1 MEKTANGS
9 YAYSGYLYDIWK
21 LLAGNLNLQYRMVEP
36 EGWGFGSC
44 YPNSTCTGMVGEL
57 FYGRA
62 DVALTWLLDRPDR
75 AAVVDFIHVPIEEN
89 YDAFHIVGG
98 TADVPQ
104 TAAQMAGSLLRP
116 LHAHVWWAV
125 LGVLLVL
132 SVALRVVIYF
142 NQGYGERSQTVT
154 EMTFGSC
161 LFYNYMSLVGQSWAI
176 VPTSSSA
183 RIVTIISWMINI
195 IIVSSFTANLIS
207 DLAVV
212 TVSRPIGSLREFT
225 EQPDWK
231 LAIRPGH
238 GVLYDWQMSRDQY
251 ERELYRRSSIHDRVI
266 ELDNAQLFQITI
278 QPKVM
283 TFFDIKHLK
292 LTIGD
297 AACSLVPLL
306 DQPAKLTPNYFAI
319 AKGQPALRRLM
330 YAELLRMSEM
340 GLIGHLKRRRFS
352 RIENMCTSSSDT
364 KAMSLGNTLAS
375 IALVP
380 LGVVLGLA
388 IAVLENLWARAV
400 TKRHVTGAVD
410 RQHFIV
416 MKLVS

>member
-1 MEKTANGS
+1 MANGS
-9 YAYSGYLYDIWK
+9 YVYSGYLYDIWK

-36 EGWGFGSC
+36 EGWGYGNRH
-44 YPNSTCTGMVGEL
+44 PNGTWSGMVGEL

-75 AAVVDFIHVPIEEN
+75 SSVVDYIHIAIEEN

-98 TADVPQ
+98 TEDVPQ

-142 NQGYGERSQTVT
+142 NQGYGERIQTVT
-154 EMTFGSC
+154 EMSLGSC

-195 IIVSSFTANLIS
+195 IIVNSFTANLIS

-212 TVSRPIGSLREFT
+212 TVHRPIGSLREFT
-225 EQPDWK
+225 EQPGWK
-231 LAIRPGH
+231 LAMQSGY
-238 GVLYDWQMSRDQY
+238 GVVNDWQTSPDQY
-251 ERELYRRSSIHDRVI
+251 EREIYRRISSHDGVI
-266 ELDNAQLFQITI
+266 ELGDAQSFWLTT

-283 TFFDIKHLK
+283 TFIDIKQLK
-292 LTIGD
+292 LKVGD

-306 DQPAKLTPNYFAI
+306 DQPAKLTPNYFVI

-330 YAELLRMSEM
+330 YAELLRISELGLMS
-340 GLIGHLKRRRFS
+340 HLKLNRFS

-380 LGVVLGLA
+380 LGVALGLA

-400 TKRHVTGAVD
+400 TKRHVTGAAD